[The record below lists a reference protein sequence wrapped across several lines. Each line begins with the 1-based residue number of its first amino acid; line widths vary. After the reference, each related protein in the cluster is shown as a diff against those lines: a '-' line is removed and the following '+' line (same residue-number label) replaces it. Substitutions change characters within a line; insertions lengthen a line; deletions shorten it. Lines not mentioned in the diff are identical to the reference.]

1 MQYIEGKNLRSVMK
15 AEGMSLIHVANIIR
29 QIGQALTSAHDRGIY
44 HRDLKPE
51 NIMLQ
56 AMGEDED
63 HVKLIDFGVATVKDS
78 QVASNRATT
87 MVAGTVGYMAPEQLI
102 GKPSAASDIYALG
115 VIAYA
120 SASAQVMQARSQV
133 ELAIIVNKS
142 NPNDN
147 LSFSELR
154 EYFMAERNNW
164 SSGAGKVRVIMRKA
178 GDPERETVLRLI
190 YDMDEKDFNS
200 YFLGK
205 KFRGEILEEPRL
217 RSSTPD
223 MIKTISTVPG
233 AIGYVRVD
241 EVDASVKVIRVDGL
255 APGDAGYRIRQ

>member
-1 MQYIEGKNLRSVMK
+1 VRRAIPI
-15 AEGMSLIHVANIIR
+15 LIV
-29 QIGQALTSAHDRGIY
+29 L
-44 HRDLKPE
+44 
-51 NIMLQ
+51 
-56 AMGEDED
+56 
-63 HVKLIDFGVATVKDS
+63 AT
-78 QVASNRATT
+78 
-87 MVAGTVGYMAPEQLI
+87 LI
-102 GKPSAASDIYALG
+102 GSSVPVAMPIHDTKRQP
-115 VIAYA
+115 
-120 SASAQVMQARSQV
+120 SASAPIRQTRAQV

-164 SSGAGKVRVIMRKA
+164 SSGAGKVRVIMREPGVA
-178 GDPERETVLRLI
+178 EREAVLRLI

-217 RSSTPD
+217 RTSTPD
-223 MIKTISTVPG
+223 MIKTISNVPG
-233 AIGYVRVD
+233 SIGYVRAD

-255 APGDAGYRIRQ
+255 APGDAGYRIKQ

>member
-78 QVASNRATT
+78 QVASSRATT

-142 NPNDN
+142 NPNNN

-164 SSGAGKVRVIMRKA
+164 SSGAGKVRVIMRKSW
-178 GDPERETVLRLI
+178 GP
-190 YDMDEKDFNS
+190 
-200 YFLGK
+200 
-205 KFRGEILEEPRL
+205 
-217 RSSTPD
+217 
-223 MIKTISTVPG
+223 
-233 AIGYVRVD
+233 
-241 EVDASVKVIRVDGL
+241 
-255 APGDAGYRIRQ
+255 